1 MKLLILSL
9 ALLLGCSGAAQADPV
24 SAAVAATISSWGGGA
39 ATASVVAGF
48 LVNTVS
54 SIAMSALATAIRG
67 KPDLQQPGI
76 STETT
81 TAGGTVPQRL
91 ILGSYCTAG
100 QMVAPMMVYETDGNP
115 NEWLVYVIS
124 LADKPVTALGRIFVD
139 GRAYTI
145 DGNPAASANADAM
158 GATVLATPG
167 PEGLRDKIFVRFHD
181 GHQTAADA
189 YLRRVF
195 GTYPERPWTAN
206 MIGTG
211 VAYVVVTFKG
221 KAQDQDY
228 SGFPAVKFEVDGHAL
243 YDPRDGTQNPAN
255 EATWK
260 FTRNPAVIAYNI
272 LRGIS
277 VGGDRWGVGA
287 TDFALSDVIAA
298 ANTCAELVPVE
309 GGGNRARYI
318 AGLEVSVDDEPH
330 TALTEIVKA
339 MAGDVADMGG
349 TWLLMAGEP
358 DGPVLSITDDDIIV
372 TDSRSLRPYPG
383 LDETYNAIHASYPD
397 PGQQW
402 EAKEAVPL
410 YNADYEAKDGGRR
423 LIAEV
428 DFPAVAAPR
437 QVRALMR
444 EMLADHRRH
453 RTHVITLPP
462 DALGVAV
469 GQHIAWSSVV
479 NGYNA
484 KLFKVMAIRVDPVS
498 LCVALTL
505 TERDPADYDYDAGS
519 DGVVPTI
526 PSVQPVAPVIAGVT
540 GFNAYAVDA
549 GGLPGIRIEWNA
561 EINARAISWTIRRD
575 DTAVVV
581 NTGSVSD
588 LAAGHVVVTAG
599 LLALTDYRVAAKLVL
614 PRNTTASQEI
624 VVRTLDL
631 RPYVGDIA
639 PEIRESID
647 ALEEFMYGTPAV
659 LDDLRNDIEA
669 DIALVDDKVTAARS
683 DLSSDIAAAEQL
695 ARDNLLVAQNY
706 ADTSVQ
712 AEAVARQTEVGQLAA
727 RIDQITAVA
736 TSGNLLTNGDFANDA
751 TGWTGVTVA
760 SGKGT
765 VTSAGAQQTFAATFS
780 AAEMLQWRVEYNG
793 PAGAVRVGFL
803 NSGGT
808 LIGSE
813 AVTNI
818 AASSTVK
825 IASGQHVP
833 PEGTAQVRWRVTGTG
848 LVLDNAAVTKIDQ
861 QTIARIQSLE
871 VALATDQQALTTFR
885 NETTA
890 RFGQTDAAISSEA
903 TARANAD
910 NAITSRTATLES
922 TTQNHASRISS
933 TETTV
938 SNQVAALSQLETVT
952 EAESG
957 RTDVVRDGSFVL
969 GLTHWPTG
977 SLSASATRIVTQAA
991 GGAAALANMPALRA
1005 LRMGNGDAAGQY
1017 RYSVWRPV
1025 TPGEVVEVSYDYFWD
1040 ASTSPTPAVYI
1051 RFANG
1056 SKSYLAGSGIIL
1068 QPPAV
1073 GAGWRKM
1080 NMRVT
1085 APAGA
1090 VFAQL
1095 QAGNRTTGTTDSFVT
1110 NVSALRTG
1118 AGYASAADAGALS
1131 QSLADDRQALAT
1143 YQTQANARLDN
1154 AETGISQQASAT
1166 QTLTTRVSNVEGV
1179 NSNQATALTSL
1190 NNEMYGPNG
1199 AVRAQAT
1206 AISALTTRVTD
1217 TEGGVQSLAGSV
1229 QAITARTDRTYASG
1243 LFRVSSE
1250 AAPSG
1255 SQTRIGLR
1263 AEAGTTDTS
1272 HSAALYLEAK
1282 SDGTS
1287 QAGFVASRFFIV
1299 HGGASDSSRQ
1309 VPFYVDGGR
1318 VYIDAAFIRA
1328 ASIGTLELAGN
1339 SVIVPVA
1346 TAENNEIRL
1355 GTVGAV
1361 GNVSAAAI
1369 NNPTGAPVFILF
1381 NGQQAGAGPAMC
1393 DYYIFRNS
1401 TQLRSIRH
1409 TSFDNGQQTSMVL
1422 SAVDLS
1428 PPVGASNYTVR
1439 AAKASAGG
1447 YTNDVVLTNRTLS
1460 LQAVQR

>member
-24 SAAVAATISSWGGGA
+24 SAAVAATISSWGVGA

-181 GHQTAADA
+181 GRQTAADA

-339 MAGDVADMGG
+339 MGGEVADMGG
-349 TWLLMAGEP
+349 TWLLSAGEP
-358 DGPVLSITDDDIIV
+358 GGPVLSITDDDIIV

-383 LDETYNAIHASYPD
+383 LDETHNAIHASYPD
-397 PGQQW
+397 PSQQW

-428 DFPAVAAPR
+428 DFPAVPSPR

-462 DALGVAV
+462 DALGVRL
-469 GQHIAWSSVV
+469 GDHIAWSSVI

-484 KLFKVMAIRVDPVS
+484 KLFAVKAMGVDPVS
-498 LCVALTL
+498 LCVALTI
-505 TERDPADYDYDAGS
+505 TERDPEDYDYDAGS
-519 DGVVPTI
+519 DAVVPTI
-526 PSVQPVAPVIAGVT
+526 PSVQPVVPVIEGIT
-540 GFNAYAVDA
+540 GWTAVPVDA
-549 GGLPGIRIEWNA
+549 GGLPGIRMSWNPD
-561 EINARAISWTIRRD
+561 INARAVSWNIRL
-575 DTAVVV
+575 ASSGEAA

-588 LAAGHVVVTAG
+588 VSRGSVVIAAGLRPNTA
-599 LLALTDYRVAAKLVL
+599 YRVAGRLIL
-614 PRNTTASQEI
+614 NRQTTATQEI
-624 VVRTLDL
+624 IVTTLDL
-631 RPYVGDIA
+631 GLGWDDLAV
-639 PEIRESID
+639 EVRESIT
-647 ALEEFMYGTPAV
+647 AFEAFMDSTPAL
-659 LDDLRNDIEA
+659 LDDINAEIS
-669 DIALVDDKVTAARS
+669 LVD
-683 DLSSDIAAAEQL
+683 QL
-695 ARDNLLVAQNY
+695 ARDNLLVAQHY
-706 ADTSVQ
+706 TDTSVQ
-712 AEAVARQTEVGQLAA
+712 SETVARQTEAGQLAA
-727 RIDQITAVA
+727 RIDQITAA
-736 TSGNLLTNGDFANDA
+736 NTSDNLLVNPTFSDGA
-751 TGWTGVTVA
+751 TGWQGVTVDN
-760 SGKGT
+760 GKAT
-765 VTSAGAQQTFAATFS
+765 VQAGNAIQTVSPAFGVG
-780 AAEMLQWRVEYNG
+780 ELLQWRLEHNG
-793 PAGAVRVGFL
+793 PAGQVRIGFQDSSNAV
-803 NSGGT
+803 
-808 LIGSE
+808 IGSE
-813 AVTNI
+813 VVTNLP
-818 AASSTVK
+818 ASGPVRV
-825 IASGQHVP
+825 ASGQHTP
-833 PEGTAQVRWRVTGTG
+833 PDGTVKVRFRVAGEG
-848 LVLDNAAVTKIDQ
+848 LVIDNVVVSKLDQ
-861 QTIARIQSLE
+861 QTVARIQALE
-871 VALATDQQALTTFR
+871 AAVANDKEALA
-885 NETTA
+885 
-890 RFGQTDAAISSEA
+890 SYK
-903 TARANAD
+903 
-910 NAITSRTATLES
+910 
-922 TTQNHASRISS
+922 
-933 TETTV
+933 TE
-938 SNQVAALSQLETVT
+938 
-952 EAESG
+952 
-957 RTDVVRDGSFVL
+957 
-969 GLTHWPTG
+969 
-977 SLSASATRIVTQAA
+977 
-991 GGAAALANMPALRA
+991 
-1005 LRMGNGDAAGQY
+1005 
-1017 RYSVWRPV
+1017 
-1025 TPGEVVEVSYDYFWD
+1025 
-1040 ASTSPTPAVYI
+1040 
-1051 RFANG
+1051 
-1056 SKSYLAGSGIIL
+1056 
-1068 QPPAV
+1068 
-1073 GAGWRKM
+1073 
-1080 NMRVT
+1080 
-1085 APAGA
+1085 
-1090 VFAQL
+1090 
-1095 QAGNRTTGTTDSFVT
+1095 
-1110 NVSALRTG
+1110 
-1118 AGYASAADAGALS
+1118 
-1131 QSLADDRQALAT
+1131 
-1143 YQTQANARLDN
+1143 ANARLSN
-1154 AETGISQQASAT
+1154 AETG
-1166 QTLTTRVSNVEGV
+1166 QTSNA
-1179 NSNQATALTSL
+1179 N
-1190 NNEMYGPNG
+1190 
-1199 AVRAQAT
+1199 
-1206 AISALTTRVTD
+1206 AISALTSRVTNTEGVNSSQSASLTQLNNSMYAADGKVEAQVAATNALRTRVTS
-1217 TEGGVQSLAGSV
+1217 TENGIAALSDSV
-1229 QAITARTDRTYASG
+1229 TAVTARTDRTHGAG
-1243 LFRVSSE
+1243 LLRISAE
-1250 AAPSG
+1250 AARSG
-1255 SQTRIGLR
+1255 AQTTIGLR
-1263 AEAGTTDTS
+1263 AEAGINDSS
-1272 HSAALYLEAK
+1272 HSAGLYLSAK

-1287 QAGFVASRFFIV
+1287 EAAVVSNRFYVA
-1299 HGGASDSSRQ
+1299 HGDATDSNRT
-1309 VPFYVDGGR
+1309 VPFIIANNRVIMSNAIVDTL
-1318 VYIDAAFIRA
+1318 
-1328 ASIGTLELAGN
+1328 SIAGN
-1339 SVIVPVA
+1339 AVIVPVA
-1346 TAENNEIRL
+1346 TAENNEVRL
-1355 GTVGAV
+1355 GTVGSV
-1361 GNVSAAAI
+1361 GTVSAAAI